1 MIDLYFWMTPN
12 GYKVTIMLE
21 ELGWKY
27 NVIPINIGKGDQF
40 KPDFLKISPNN
51 RMPALVD
58 HDGPG
63 GKPISVFE
71 SGAMLMYLAEK
82 AGFQFM
88 PQDMRRR
95 YDVIQWLMFQM
106 ASVGPML
113 GQAHHF
119 RRYAPEKIEYAVD
132 RYTNEAR
139 RIYGV
144 IDKRAGEAP
153 YLAGEYSIADM
164 ATYPWLRTHNWQ
176 GQDLNDFPN
185 LKRWYDSIEARPAVQ
200 RGLAVMKDEVERA
213 RDQPPD
219 KSSWDILFGKK
230 QFERR

>member
-27 NVIPINIGKGDQF
+27 NVIPVNIGKGDQF

-176 GQDLNDFPN
+176 GQDLNEFPN

-200 RGLAVMKDEVERA
+200 RGLAVMKEEVERA

>member
-27 NVIPINIGKGDQF
+27 NVIPVNIGKGDQF

-185 LKRWYDSIEARPAVQ
+185 LKRWYDSIQARPAVQ

>member
-27 NVIPINIGKGDQF
+27 NVIPVNIGKGDQF

-200 RGLAVMKDEVERA
+200 RGLAVMKEEVERA